1 MAKHVCVSEAR
12 RRGDRGSQSLAGKHL
27 APAEGVRRLCG
38 ARDGGLPSSAVR
50 DARLP
55 PAWTGNLA
63 RLRVLASAPVAKP
76 AITRSLLRPPCGGVD
91 ALVGAEP
98 GRRASGLAPPDP
110 AAGSPGGSLIDRP
123 LVAVAHRCDGND
135 CEKDEPALHRGYLG
149 IASCDENKG
158 TMRKTVVKEHCRG
171 DCVDQHEAQHV
182 TDLSHCCK
190 LFASG
195 INNAGDVGGRNVCR
209 ERWLA
214 YDQAMESFSECN
226 AYTREDQCLT
236 EQLQS
241 CGFPDKDPDAEACCQ
256 DLVTQQNIVRAQMKT
271 YCPGVP
277 GICPFP

>member
-1 MAKHVCVSEAR
+1 MAKHMCISEAQR
-12 RRGDRGSQSLAGKHL
+12 HGDRRTQSLAGKHL
-27 APAEGVRRLCG
+27 APEGVQRPCG
-38 ARDGGLPSSAVR
+38 ARDGRLPSSAVR
-50 DARLP
+50 DVRSP
-55 PAWTGNLA
+55 PAWTGNHA
-63 RLRVLASAPVAKP
+63 RLRVLANAPAAQP
-76 AITRSLLRPPCGGVD
+76 PLSRSLLPPPRGGMD
-91 ALVGAEP
+91 GPVGAA
-98 GRRASGLAPPDP
+98 RRLRASGLAPRDL
-110 AAGSPGGSLIDRP
+110 AAGSPGGPVIDCP

-158 TMRKTVVKEHCRG
+158 TMGKTVVKEHCRG
-171 DCVDQHEAQHV
+171 NCVDQHEAQHV

-190 LFASG
+190 LFASC

-209 ERWLA
+209 EKWLA

-241 CGFPDKDPDAEACCQ
+241 CGFPDKDPAAEACCQ
-256 DLVTQQNIVRAQMKT
+256 ELVTQQNVVRAQMKT

-277 GICPFP
+277 GICPFT

>member
-1 MAKHVCVSEAR
+1 MTKHMCVSEAR
-12 RRGDRGSQSLAGKHL
+12 RRGDRGSQSLAGKQR
-27 APAEGVRRLCG
+27 APAEGVRRFSG

-50 DARLP
+50 DVRSQ
-55 PAWTGNLA
+55 PAWTGNHA
-63 RLRVLASAPVAKP
+63 RLRILANAPAAQP
-76 AITRSLLRPPCGGVD
+76 PLRRSLLPPPRGEAV
-91 ALVGAEP
+91 AVIGAAP
-98 GRRASGLAPPDP
+98 WRRASGLAPPDL
-110 AAGSPGGSLIDRP
+110 AAGSSGGPVIDRP

-135 CEKDEPALHRGYLG
+135 CEEDEPALHRGYLG

-190 LFASG
+190 LFAG
-195 INNAGDVGGRNVCR
+195 CINNAGDVGGRNVCR
-209 ERWLA
+209 EKWLA
-214 YDQAMESFSECN
+214 FDQAMESFSECN

-241 CGFPDKDPDAEACCQ
+241 CGFPDKDPAAEACCQ

-277 GICPFP
+277 GICPFT